1 MCEWTS
7 KISPPLFFMPDIWE
21 SFHCA
26 VSGHEKLEK
35 NGRGEQRWVGGPP
48 NSIYVRAPFV
58 SETGIN
64 FFKRPSEIKL
74 NLHVLLLE
82 RKQKKRSQKFRN
94 DCIIKLVANRLH
106 EIANE
111 I

>member
-1 MCEWTS
+1 
-7 KISPPLFFMPDIWE
+7 MPDIWE
-21 SFHCA
+21 GFLCA

-35 NGRGEQRWVGGPP
+35 NGSGGQRWVGGPL
-48 NSIYVRAPFV
+48 NSIYLRASFV

-64 FFKRPSEIKL
+64 FFKIPSEIKL

-94 DCIIKLVANRLH
+94 EWIIKLVANRLH